1 MVIAGGTGF
10 VGGEVVRLFER
21 LGYETFV
28 ISRTPRV
35 NTAKT
40 PALFS
45 EGSKSELKNVRTW
58 DDIEVKLFVMVD
70 EWINTY
76 YKLHVSTQAHGLP
89 SSTVA
94 VINCCGQ
101 NVLDP
106 LHRWNDAFKQ
116 KVYNSRVKTNEMLAR
131 AISHAEEPPA
141 AFIHMSGVGFYPPDS
156 ADRPGGAT
164 EESPGGEHD
173 WLAELVKD
181 WEAAAHLPASVS
193 TRVVSLR

>member
-1 MVIAGGTGF
+1 MAGAGAGRVVIAGGTGF

-45 EGSKSELKNVRTW
+45 EGSKSELKN
-58 DDIEVKLFVMVD
+58 
-70 EWINTY
+70 
-76 YKLHVSTQAHGLP
+76 AHGLP

-131 AISHAEEPPA
+131 AISH
-141 AFIHMSGVGFYPPDS
+141 
-156 ADRPGGAT
+156 
-164 EESPGGEHD
+164 
-173 WLAELVKD
+173 
-181 WEAAAHLPASVS
+181 
-193 TRVVSLR
+193 